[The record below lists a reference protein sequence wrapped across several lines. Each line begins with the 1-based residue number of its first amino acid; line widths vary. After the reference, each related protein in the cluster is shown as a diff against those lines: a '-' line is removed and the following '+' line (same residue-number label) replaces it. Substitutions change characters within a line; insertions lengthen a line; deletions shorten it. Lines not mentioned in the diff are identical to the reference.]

1 MDFVDLQVFKC
12 VVDEGGI
19 IKAARK
25 LHRVPSSVT
34 TRIKQLETSLGVM
47 LFHRDRQRLHLSP
60 TGELLLAYAER
71 LIQLSNEARAV
82 VSGGMPKG
90 ALKLGAL
97 ESTTASRLPRIL
109 ADFHRR
115 YPEVRLELTT
125 GTNDDLMT
133 KVADRRLDAAFTAEP
148 PAARVLE
155 HIPVF
160 AERLVVITNS
170 DHPPIRRAR
179 DVEGA
184 SLIAFPEGCAYRRV
198 LQRWLGRESLA
209 TLPVL
214 ELNSY
219 HAIVACVSSGT
230 GIALVPESVLDT
242 MPDTHVLRHAIAK
255 AQANITTPLVWRHG
269 EISPSVLALRALIAS
284 LSKSSCSQVRLAANF
299 TPNVTVA

>member
-1 MDFVDLQVFKC
+1 MDFVDLKVFKS

-34 TRIKQLETSLGVM
+34 TRVQQLETSLGVT

-71 LIQLSNEARAV
+71 LIQLSDEARAV
-82 VSGGMPKG
+82 VSGAIPQGV
-90 ALKLGAL
+90 LKLGAL

-125 GTNDDLMT
+125 GTNDDLMN
-133 KVADRRLDAAFTAEP
+133 KVSDRRLDAAFTAEP

-155 HIPVF
+155 HVPVF
-160 AERLVVITNS
+160 AERLIVIS
-170 DHPPIRRAR
+170 SAGHPPIRRAR

-184 SLIAFPEGCAYRRV
+184 SLIAFPEGCAYRRA

-209 TLPVL
+209 TLRVL

-219 HAIVACVSSGT
+219 HAIVACAASGA

-242 MPDTHVLRHAIAK
+242 MPDTAVLRHAIAK

-269 EISPSVLALRALIAS
+269 EISPPVLALRTLIAS
-284 LSKSSCSQVRLAANF
+284 LRS
-299 TPNVTVA
+299 P

>member
-1 MDFVDLQVFKC
+1 MNFVDLQVFKF

-34 TRIKQLETSLGVM
+34 TRIKQLETSLGVT

-71 LIQLSNEARAV
+71 LIQLSDEARAV
-82 VSGGMPKG
+82 VSGGMPQG

-109 ADFHRR
+109 TDFHRR
-115 YPEVRLELTT
+115 YPQVRLELTT

-160 AERLVVITNS
+160 TERLIVISNS

-198 LQRWLGRESLA
+198 LQRWLGRKSLA
-209 TLPVL
+209 TLRVL

-219 HAIVACVSSGT
+219 HAIVACVASGT

-242 MPDTHVLRHAIAK
+242 MPETPVLRHAIPK
-255 AQANITTPLVWRHG
+255 AQADITTPLVWRHG
-269 EISPSVLALRALIAS
+269 EISPSVLALRTLIAS
-284 LSKSSCSQVRLAANF
+284 LSK
-299 TPNVTVA
+299 

>member
-34 TRIKQLETSLGVM
+34 TRIQQLETSLGVT

-71 LIQLSNEARAV
+71 LIQLSDEARAV

-148 PAARVLE
+148 PAARLG
-155 HIPVF
+155 PYSG
-160 AERLVVITNS
+160 LY
-170 DHPPIRRAR
+170 RATDR
-179 DVEGA
+179 NFQLRPSAD
-184 SLIAFPEGCAYRRV
+184 
-198 LQRWLGRESLA
+198 Q
-209 TLPVL
+209 
-214 ELNSY
+214 
-219 HAIVACVSSGT
+219 ACS
-230 GIALVPESVLDT
+230 
-242 MPDTHVLRHAIAK
+242 
-255 AQANITTPLVWRHG
+255 
-269 EISPSVLALRALIAS
+269 
-284 LSKSSCSQVRLAANF
+284 
-299 TPNVTVA
+299 

>member
-34 TRIKQLETSLGVM
+34 TRIKQLETSLGVT

-71 LIQLSNEARAV
+71 LIQLSDEARAV
-82 VSGGMPKG
+82 VSGGMPQG

-97 ESTTASRLPRIL
+97 ESTSASRLPRIL

-133 KVADRRLDAAFTAEP
+133 QVADRRLDAAFTAEP
-148 PAARVLE
+148 PAARGLD

-160 AERLVVITNS
+160 AERLIVISNT

-198 LQRWLGRESLA
+198 LQRWLGRKSLA
-209 TLPVL
+209 TLRVL

-219 HAIVACVSSGT
+219 HAIVACVSSGA

-242 MPDTHVLRHAIAK
+242 MPDTPVLRHAIPK

-269 EISPSVLALRALIAS
+269 EISPSVLALRTLIAS
-284 LSKSSCSQVRLAANF
+284 LSK
-299 TPNVTVA
+299 

>member
-1 MDFVDLQVFKC
+1 MNFVDLQIFKC

-34 TRIKQLETSLGVM
+34 TRVQQLETSLGVT
-47 LFHRDRQRLHLSP
+47 LFYRDRQRLHLSP

-71 LIQLSNEARAV
+71 LIHLSDEARAV
-82 VSGGMPKG
+82 ISGGVPQG
-90 ALKLGAL
+90 TLKLGAL

-109 ADFHRR
+109 AEFHRR

-148 PAARVLE
+148 PVARVLE
-155 HIPVF
+155 HVPVF
-160 AERLVVITNS
+160 AERLIIITNA

-198 LQRWLGRESLA
+198 LQRWLGRKSLA
-209 TLPVL
+209 TLRVL

-219 HAIVACVSSGT
+219 HAIVACVASGT

-242 MPDTHVLRHAIAK
+242 MPGTHVLRHTIPK

-269 EISPSVLALRALIAS
+269 EISPSVLALRTLIAS
-284 LSKSSCSQVRLAANF
+284 LPETSVTGAGTCAASCR
-299 TPNVTVA
+299 